1 MKVYCCAFCL
11 RAIAILFALHTSLFT
26 VSAQSD
32 EVKDL
37 TAQMYKIYNSHDL
50 EQFMDVTER
59 LKAACLKA
67 GDERTF
73 YKAWGNQALF
83 CCNNQRRSR
92 GYDIARELQQ
102 HAIQHNSK
110 FGIYNGT
117 HLSAY
122 VLGQM
127 RSVEDAKKEFRK
139 AIDYAHQN
147 LPGESA
153 ASSYIE
159 LAKLEY
165 SSNHMEKAVEYAE
178 KAKHE
183 PNLNPLHRLNALSIQ
198 CLAVADSVD
207 YRHKDYAE
215 KFRQYYAERQKVKE
229 AYGRDGINGLRVEM
243 WKCLIDKDFDGA
255 IAMVNKMPSLLN
267 QLQCLR
273 FVYRQ
278 MGDYKKAYET
288 TGNYMRKKDSTTE
301 SHNAHLLMEMNAA
314 MGLGRVENEA
324 KDLKLRNQQL
334 RLDQV
339 ASELEQR
346 RLREE
351 ALTLSL
357 ENQAIELENRD
368 IELQNAAVRQ
378 RNDSLDRN
386 NKDLQL
392 SEWESRMEA
401 QKSEERTHHV
411 FMAMLGIIAL
421 ITISALGFILWRRSR
436 HAHEIETAYGQLE
449 TAHTRLEDA
458 HIRLEQAYDQ
468 LETTTKAK
476 ERMES
481 ELRIARNIQMGMV
494 PSHFS
499 FEERHDIDI
508 YASLASAKEVGG
520 DLYDFFLQNDKLYFC
535 IGDVSGKGIPA
546 ALFMSVAVNL
556 FRMVAKEG
564 FPPAY
569 IATKLNDSLSADN
582 ENGMFVTM
590 FIGEIDLTTGRM
602 DFCNAGHNPPL
613 IIDRPLAPHEPCR
626 PSFMKM
632 ESNAPIGLWPELE
645 FVGESVTGIRG
656 RTLFLYTDGLSEA
669 ENLSQEQFGDDR
681 LIRLFQ
687 TRPYDNARQTVDM
700 VKTAVTAFVGEA
712 EPSDDLTMLCIKIQ

>member
-1 MKVYCCAFCL
+1 M
-11 RAIAILFALHTSLFT
+11 AILFAIHCPCVPT
-26 VSAQSD
+26 VASD
-32 EVKDL
+32 ADDVKAL
-37 TAQMYKIYNSHDL
+37 TAQMYKIYNSHDM

-67 GDERTF
+67 GDERMF

-102 HAIQHNSK
+102 HALQHDSR

-122 VLGQM
+122 VLYQM
-127 RSVEDAKKEFRK
+127 GTIDEAKKEFVK
-139 AIDYAHQN
+139 AIDYAHEH

-159 LAKLEY
+159 LAKMEY
-165 SSNHMEKAVEYAE
+165 SSRGMEKAIEYAE
-178 KAKHE
+178 KAKKE
-183 PNLNPLHRLNALSIQ
+183 PNVNPLHRLNALSIQ
-198 CLAVADSVD
+198 CLAVADTVL
-207 YRHKDYAE
+207 YRHADYAE
-215 KFRQYYAERQKVKE
+215 RFRNFYAEREKVKK
-229 AYGRDGINGLRVEM
+229 AYGRDGIMGARVEL
-243 WKCLIDKDFDGA
+243 WKCIIENDFDGA
-255 IAMVNKMPSLLN
+255 LTVASTIRNKLERY
-267 QLQCLR
+267 QCLR

-278 MGDYKKAYET
+278 MRDYENAYKI
-288 TGNYMRKKDSTTE
+288 GYQYWLMRDSI
-301 SHNAHLLMEMNAA
+301 SQQSNAHLLMEMNAA
-314 MGLGRVENEA
+314 MGLGRVESEA

-368 IELQNAAVRQ
+368 IELQNAAVRL
-378 RNDSLDRN
+378 RNDSLDRS

-411 FMAMLGIIAL
+411 FMAMLAIIAA
-421 ITISALGFILWRRSR
+421 IVIAALAFILWRRSR

-458 HIRLEQAYDQ
+458 HTRLEDAHTQ
-468 LETTTKAK
+468 LEHAYGQLEATTKAK

-481 ELRIARNIQMGMV
+481 ELRIARDIQMGMV
-494 PSHFS
+494 PSKFL
-499 FEERHDIDI
+499 FEGRTDIDV

-546 ALFMSVAVNL
+546 ALFMSVAVNM

-569 IATKLNDSLSADN
+569 IATKLNDALTTEN

-590 FIGEIDLTTGRM
+590 FIGEIDLATGHM
-602 DFCNAGHNPPL
+602 DFCNAGHNPPVV
-613 IIDRPLAPHEPCR
+613 IDRPLAPHEPCR
-626 PSFMKM
+626 PGYLEM

-645 FVGESVTGIRG
+645 FVGERITNVRG

-669 ENLSQEQFGDDR
+669 ENLSQEQFGEER
-681 LIRLFQ
+681 LIQLFA
-687 TRPYDNARQTVDM
+687 TRPFDNARQTVDM
-700 VKTAVTAFVGEA
+700 AKTAVTAFVGEA
-712 EPSDDLTMLCIKIQ
+712 EPSDDLTMLCVKLR